1 MSNDAHTPLYD
12 EEKQKDYER
21 VARLQYGPATVN
33 ESIRRWNGYGEA
45 RQAEILAEAGQI
57 YADMAAALEAEL
69 PVHSPEVEAILDRW
83 QANLRH
89 FYEPTLDILRGL
101 GEAYGTDPAF
111 RGDVRQGP
119 SPAAGL
125 PLRGDRGLRGP
136 PRNRRAGGHAG
147 RGRGALRAGIK
158 ATHRRGRQG
167 RRGKNIK
174 RVFLSARCVLRGA
187 DCISCG

>member
-83 QANLRH
+83 QENLRH

-111 RGDVRQGP
+111 RETFVKYHPLLPGYLYEAIAIYVDHLET
-119 SPAAGL
+119 AAL
-125 PLRGDRGLRGP
+125 EVMLAEDEARS
-136 PRNRRAGGHAG
+136 
-147 RGRGALRAGIK
+147 ALE
-158 ATHRRGRQG
+158 
-167 RRGKNIK
+167 
-174 RVFLSARCVLRGA
+174 
-187 DCISCG
+187 